1 MARNAKSNK
10 NSSTSNDSNAN
21 NANFNEND
29 RKRLYEINNT
39 VKLLVEEVKSLKNEI
54 ERTNRK
60 AKRLE
65 IENERLKK
73 SVNLSLFK
81 IDALEQYGRRENLR
95 IHGIPE
101 SKNNQDDGEEI
112 VLKIA
117 KSLNVDLQ
125 PCEIQRAHR
134 LGKKTTNNISKP
146 RPIIVRFIS
155 HKKRNKI
162 LFAKSN
168 LKKTQEF
175 SQVFITEDLTPLRS
189 KLLQYI
195 KKECQNDFVLGH
207 TFNGN
212 IRMKRSAKNQ
222 GLIGEGEKDQG
233 TGVWL
238 TVSSPD
244 DLFNYDVDINFKTL
258 NYKPLLF
265 NCDSLNEDCS
275 TNNAE

>member
-1 MARNAKSNK
+1 MAKIAKSNK
-10 NSSTSNDSNAN
+10 NSSTSNDSNAD

-29 RKRLYEINNT
+29 GKRLYEINNT

-60 AKRLE
+60 EKRLE
-65 IENERLKK
+65 IENERLKN

-81 IDALEQYGRRENLR
+81 IDALEQYGRRKNLR
-95 IHGIPE
+95 IHGTPE

-125 PCEIQRAHR
+125 TCEIQTANR
-134 LGKKTTNNISKP
+134 LGKKTIKNISKP
-146 RPIIVRFIS
+146 RPIIVQFIS
-155 HKKRNKI
+155 HRKRNKI

-175 SQVFITEDLTPLRS
+175 LQVFITEDLTPLRL

-195 KKECQNDFVLGH
+195 KKECQIDFVLGH

-212 IRMKRSAKNQ
+212 IRMKKSAKKQ
-222 GLIGEGEKDQG
+222 GLIEEGEKDQG

-244 DLFNYDVDINFKTL
+244 DLLIMTL
-258 NYKPLLF
+258 T
-265 NCDSLNEDCS
+265 S
-275 TNNAE
+275 TLKHLTTSHYYLIVIP